1 MLGEPRFW
9 SRELRDGAVLEEAVP
24 AGTVLF
30 LTGVAIT
37 PNASAAGRTGLWAK
51 SGDLK
56 ALLCT
61 LSASKQVDA
70 PQVRQPFT
78 VDVTF
83 SLTGEKATVQL
94 SGYTRGAPP
103 SAKTLGG
110 KALPR
115 EATDGKAAA
124 GKAST
129 RLMAVSGGHKR
140 RPASIAADA
149 KAVPSD
155 QLLGLAEKEAE
166 DDESEGEGESEEE
179 SEGEGEGESEGESGG
194 ESDGEESEEESEEDD
209 EEQEEGEMALAPQKV
224 MDILKGKGKAPSRDS
239 AKEAKEPAVSRK
251 PSSKRPSLADDADTS
266 AKWQKALANASAA
279 GTRPQVKAA
288 NEAKSGGA
296 FKKLKGG
303 LELQDVS
310 AGHGAATQRGNTVR
324 VQYIGTLTN
333 GKRFDAGTIS
343 FRLGAGEVIQGW
355 DHGLQGMRVG
365 GKRNLRIPPKLAYG
379 ARGAPPTIPG
389 NSTLLFNCQLLSIR

>member
-179 SEGEGEGESEGESGG
+179 SEGEGEGESEGEKRLTASLIREKGEGPHGGPIRGDPRGVSLFALRGG
-194 ESDGEESEEESEEDD
+194 EVSVCMVASLVLGREAFW
-209 EEQEEGEMALAPQKV
+209 EQT
-224 MDILKGKGKAPSRDS
+224 
-239 AKEAKEPAVSRK
+239 K
-251 PSSKRPSLADDADTS
+251 P
-266 AKWQKALANASAA
+266 
-279 GTRPQVKAA
+279 
-288 NEAKSGGA
+288 
-296 FKKLKGG
+296 
-303 LELQDVS
+303 
-310 AGHGAATQRGNTVR
+310 
-324 VQYIGTLTN
+324 
-333 GKRFDAGTIS
+333 
-343 FRLGAGEVIQGW
+343 
-355 DHGLQGMRVG
+355 
-365 GKRNLRIPPKLAYG
+365 
-379 ARGAPPTIPG
+379 
-389 NSTLLFNCQLLSIR
+389 